1 MKQIITLAITLM
13 IFAPQAVSALAPS
26 QGITGNI
33 TFLTGFLADSNNL
46 DVSQSYTQMQSDLSV
61 SGSTET
67 SGMVGLLGSLK
78 YTFGDSLDKQLFLG
92 TSRDDVI
99 TGTLAFEVGYRQQLT
114 DGTVVDVSFLP
125 TLISGE
131 VWDDPYAVD
140 QKRKETDLSGNVVRM
155 QLSKIMGS
163 NFHIDMAAGESDV
176 KNEQSGLKGLG
187 LADEQRALMKRER
200 KYYYFKTRYQHML
213 NNGAG
218 LLTPSLNIFSSD
230 SEGDALS
237 FFSVGA
243 EVSLAKRFNKHGI
256 ALTVNADN
264 REYDAVNPIFNKKR
278 EDKDL
283 GIFLAYEYSGVLG
296 YKDWSVVS
304 FIGAKSTDSNI
315 EYYDYSQYIAS
326 VGLDYKF

>member
-114 DGTVVDVSFLP
+114 DGTVADVSFLP

-131 VWDDPYAVD
+131 VWDDPYAID

-187 LADEQRALMKRER
+187 LADEKRALMKRER

-218 LLTPSLNIFSSD
+218 LLTPSLNVFSSD

-283 GIFLAYEYSGVLG
+283 GIFLAYEYSGILG

-304 FIGAKSTDSNI
+304 FIGARSTDSNI

>member
-13 IFAPQAVSALAPS
+13 TFAPQALSALAPS

-131 VWDDPYAVD
+131 VWDDPYAID
-140 QKRKETDLSGNVVRM
+140 HKRKETDLSGNVVRM

-218 LLTPSLNIFSSD
+218 LLTPSLNVFSSD

-283 GIFLAYEYSGVLG
+283 GIFLAYEYSGILG

-304 FIGAKSTDSNI
+304 FIGARSTDSNI